1 MNAKCAVADCQ
12 RKRISPRNGL
22 VFGTCAAHFRIE
34 FGGSWHE
41 QARLNALRPMVV
53 GGTPA

>member
-1 MNAKCAVADCQ
+1 MTAKCVVATCQ
-12 RKRISPRNGL
+12 RKRLFPRNGV
-22 VFGTCAAHFRIE
+22 VFATCADHFRMD

-41 QARLNALRPMVV
+41 QARLKALRPMVV